1 MNDVID
7 ALMQDKHSS
16 WRRELLQNWTGLQ
29 QGSEHQRKQ
38 ERETLRRMLR
48 EISIILR
55 GLKAKSERA
64 TMKRRRQ
71 ALRQMR

>member
-29 QGSEHQRKQ
+29 QGSEHQRQQ

-64 TMKRRRQ
+64 TTKRRRQ